1 MLPCCRMTIDQLRHD
16 DLAGIQLDKEQADQV
31 LSEVEFKI
39 SVEGLDLITDV
50 PILLIIYIALLEIY
64 WQWGPHPPPHP
75 LKSLTKLLDFVWQA
89 LRLKGGELIF

>member
-50 PILLIIYIALLEIY
+50 PMGPFSCCFIALLEIL
-64 WQWGPHPPPHP
+64 WQWGPHPPPSP
-75 LKSLTKLLDFVWQA
+75 
-89 LRLKGGELIF
+89 